1 MSHGGGE
8 SMDMRKSVERSQ
20 LHRLSQ
26 LDYLKGEYDR
36 QKLSIEKSIGMDNM
50 SMTEAVAVYMQRVT
64 PAVVPKQK
72 YDKGFEA
79 GENLENI
86 TDERRRVVEVYQIA
100 NQRKQAIPENEA
112 KKQEKKRLKMP
123 VGSVGECNYSEEIN
137 IPESN
142 YDKIDVNRFEGYLLY
157 SYDKNGEHSILGEHI
172 IPGSYGDRITDGGFG
187 KKA

>member
-1 MSHGGGE
+1 MN
-8 SMDMRKSVERSQ
+8 MRKTVERSQ

-36 QKLSIEKSIGMDNM
+36 QKLLTQKPLGSDNM

-64 PAVVPKQK
+64 PAVVPSQK
-72 YDKGFEA
+72 YDKDFDVK
-79 GENLENI
+79 ENLENI
-86 TDERRRVVEVYQIA
+86 ADEQRRVVEVYQIA
-100 NQRKQAIPENEA
+100 NQRKQAIPEKET
-112 KKQEKKRLKMP
+112 KKQEKKRFKMP
-123 VGSVGECNYSEEIN
+123 VGSVGECAYSEEIN

-142 YDKIDVNRFEGYLLY
+142 YDKLDVNRFEGYLLY
-157 SYDKNGEHSILGEHI
+157 SYDKKGEHSILGEHI